1 MIRKQ
6 QNQSLFVINSILKI
20 YWIPKSEESIFLSQ
34 QKVFEN
40 ILLQTTHKSG
50 SYKKNRSS
58 AFFWERTET
67 KQQKKSY
74 GYGNIDLG

>member
-58 AFFWERTET
+58 AFFGNGQ
-67 KQQKKSY
+67 KQNSKKKAMVMVTS
-74 GYGNIDLG
+74 I